1 MEAVCINIPI
11 LFKLTHTM
19 QPPDVFEMIS
29 TASERVLESNG
40 HFLRI
45 RMLAEQR
52 TSELIKAG
60 ETLTKC
66 DKEIYDLRVQLQTLK

>member
-1 MEAVCINIPI
+1 
-11 LFKLTHTM
+11 M

-40 HFLRI
+40 HFLCI
-45 RMLAEQR
+45 QMLAEQR
-52 TSELIKAG
+52 TSELIKAE
-60 ETLTKC
+60 ETLTKH

>member
-1 MEAVCINIPI
+1 
-11 LFKLTHTM
+11 M
-19 QPPDVFEMIS
+19 QPPDVFKMIS